1 MKDGNIMFF
10 NMSTGEEKF
19 AFYVFMS
26 TRDMNNSIISSQ
38 SKRI

>member
-10 NMSTGEEKF
+10 NISTGEEKF

-26 TRDMNNSIISSQ
+26 TRDMNNSIISS
-38 SKRI
+38 